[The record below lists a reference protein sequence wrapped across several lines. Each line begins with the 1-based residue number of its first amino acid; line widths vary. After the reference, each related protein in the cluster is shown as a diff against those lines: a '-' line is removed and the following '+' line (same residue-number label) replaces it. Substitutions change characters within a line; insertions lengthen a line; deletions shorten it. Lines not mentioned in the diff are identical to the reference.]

1 MARRFP
7 WWIPA
12 ALFFLIPVI
21 KHGTGSLGTPSGPG
35 GPLLKGECSL
45 DSLLAAAGEKPVL
58 LNFWAT
64 WCGPCVHELPVLD
77 SLYGEYSGRAD
88 FAAVSLGDP
97 SIAALESFLGG
108 NPVVMPVVWLS
119 QGEAERVRE
128 RYGLPPVLPVTVLL
142 VGGGEAGRIVGASSG
157 DGFRRLLEGV
167 PPLATPPDGPEE
179 TIHVYVVGSP
189 EDPVTSALHA
199 EAVALAGEDRV
210 DLVAPE
216 DPSGAAMMEER
227 GLPDLGRPYAQACVG
242 ALCFAPVFTP
252 GELGAALESR

>member
-108 NPVVMPVVWLS
+108 NPVVMPVVPTS
-119 QGEAERVRE
+119 PRV
-128 RYGLPPVLPVTVLL
+128 
-142 VGGGEAGRIVGASSG
+142 S
-157 DGFRRLLEGV
+157 
-167 PPLATPPDGPEE
+167 
-179 TIHVYVVGSP
+179 
-189 EDPVTSALHA
+189 
-199 EAVALAGEDRV
+199 
-210 DLVAPE
+210 
-216 DPSGAAMMEER
+216 
-227 GLPDLGRPYAQACVG
+227 
-242 ALCFAPVFTP
+242 PVFTSCP
-252 GELGAALESR
+252 TLTRILSRWAYTVYSRWP